1 MRTVNVKKGRVIP
14 LGRLGESEA
23 TVVVF
28 DVKCWAETFG
38 TGSFELLNQR
48 PGDGAAY
55 PCVIEQD
62 GETVRW
68 EVQSA
73 DVARSGYGKC
83 ELIYRAGGTIVKSEI
98 WSTVVGAALVGGA
111 EPPEP
116 WEDWVERV
124 LQAGVDA
131 RAAKEEWESMRAEA
145 ETLPAGSEAS
155 TRYADGVLHIGIPKG
170 ETGDTGPQGPK
181 GETGETGPQG
191 PKGETGSG
199 DMEASVYD
207 PQGRAQDIFAYI
219 DGLIG
224 GVDEL
229 LGSGEVH

>member
-28 DVKCWAETFG
+28 DVKCWATTFG

-83 ELIYRAGGTIVKSEI
+83 ELIYRAGGAIVKSEI
-98 WSTVVGAALVGGA
+98 WSTVVGAALIGGA

-116 WEDWVERV
+116 WEDWVDRV
-124 LQAGVDA
+124 LQAGEDA
-131 RAAKEEWESMRAEA
+131 QEAAEA
-145 ETLPAGSEAS
+145 ASEDAAEIRRIIEQGVVRTVNDTPPDENGNVNVAGSAS
-155 TRYADGVLHIGIPKG
+155 SWDDLTDKPFERIGDNLKVVGG
-170 ETGDTGPQGPK
+170 ELTVDTAPNVERDNTKPI
-181 GETGETGPQG
+181 T
-191 PKGETGSG
+191 S
-199 DMEASVYD
+199 AAVYVEV
-207 PQGRAQDIFAYI
+207 GNINALLA
-219 DGLIG
+219 LI
-224 GVDEL
+224 
-229 LGSGEVH
+229 

>member
-38 TGSFELLNQR
+38 MGSFELLNQR

-83 ELIYRAGGTIVKSEI
+83 ELIYRAGGAIVKSEI
-98 WSTVVGAALVGGA
+98 WSTVVGAALIGGA

-116 WEDWVERV
+116 WEDWVDRV
-124 LQAGVDA
+124 LQAGA
-131 RAAKEEWESMRAEA
+131 AAQAAKDEWESMRAEA
-145 ETLPAGSEAS
+145 ETLPAGSEATADYS
-155 TRYADGVLHIGIPKG
+155 DGVLHLGIPRGGGGGGGTGWYEITDKPFERIGDNLKVVGG
-170 ETGDTGPQGPK
+170 ELTVDTADTVEQDNTKPI
-181 GETGETGPQG
+181 T
-191 PKGETGSG
+191 S
-199 DMEASVYD
+199 AAVYVEV
-207 PQGRAQDIFAYI
+207 GNINALLA
-219 DGLIG
+219 LI
-224 GVDEL
+224 
-229 LGSGEVH
+229 

>member
-73 DVARSGYGKC
+73 DVARSGYGKT
-83 ELIYRAGGTIVKSEI
+83 ELIYRAGGVIAKSEI
-98 WSTVVGAALVGGA
+98 WSTVVGAALIGGA

-116 WEDWVERV
+116 WEDWVDRV
-124 LQAGVDA
+124 LQAGEDA
-131 RAAKEEWESMRAEA
+131 QAAKEEWESMRAEA
-145 ETLPAGSEAS
+145 ETLPAGSEATADYS
-155 TRYADGVLHIGIPKG
+155 DGVLHLGIPRGGGGGGGAGWYEITDKPFERIG
-170 ETGDTGPQGPK
+170 ETLAVQDGTLNVNIH
-181 GETGETGPQG
+181 ET
-191 PKGETGSG
+191 KN
-199 DMEASVYD
+199 EA
-207 PQGRAQDIFAYI
+207 G
-219 DGLIG
+219 GLTTIIG
-224 GVDEL
+224 
-229 LGSGEVH
+229 